1 MSALNSWSKHHTLD
15 IHDITTQIVH
25 QQAISHKINAIGV
38 DSFSHGAFRSSFP
51 LPVLE
56 WHFSSIINFKTH
68 FVIII
73 LRTISGFLAGK
84 TRVNKQLGKK
94 ANRRTF

>member
-1 MSALNSWSKHHTLD
+1 MSALNSWAKHHTLD

-68 FVIII
+68 FWVAW
-73 LRTISGFLAGK
+73 LAK
-84 TRVNKQLGKK
+84 KQDLCNYAIFGERIDKSKK
-94 ANRRTF
+94 CANC